1 MIFWKKCQEYR
12 KSTDAAYR
20 KQLARLIYVDH
31 VAESSAD
38 QVNIDADVRLTV
50 ERRLSTAP
58 VNLFEDAQRQVYLLM
73 KYDPYPRYVKTQRSA
88 GDDVVGLMPPPFEEL
103 GRDPDGASDD
113 SEEKERRRWSLLPN
127 WLADRRRRISVRDET
142 DVVARTSVC
151 ERQTCDVTGRESGS
165 GLTRFIKR
173 LSHGD
178 RKTHAPPPP
187 PVSARRRNDAA
198 ARRTPAQPA
207 TPAAAAR
214 PQPPPSSSCTKRLV
228 AESTR
233 ALATRRSTS
242 VLGLNSVNSQKAQIV
257 SRTPAQ
263 RTIRYR

>member
-38 QVNIDADVRLTV
+38 QVNIDADVRMTV
-50 ERRLSTAP
+50 ERCLSTAP
-58 VNLFEDAQRQVYLLM
+58 VNLFEDAQRQIYLLM
-73 KYDPYPRYVKTQRSA
+73 KYDPYPRYVKTHRSA

-103 GRDPDGASDD
+103 GRDPDCVADD

-127 WLADRRRRISVRDET
+127 WLADRRRRTSIRDEA
-142 DVVARTSVC
+142 DVAGRTNVC
-151 ERQTCDVTGRESGS
+151 ERQTCDITRRESSS
-165 GLTRFIKR
+165 GLTRLIKR

-178 RKTHAPPPP
+178 RRTHAPPPP
-187 PVSARRRNDAA
+187 ASTRRRNDAGV
-198 ARRTPAQPA
+198 RRPAAQPA
-207 TPAAAAR
+207 TPAAAR
-214 PQPPPSSSCTKRLV
+214 PQPPPSSSGTKRLV
-228 AESTR
+228 AESSR
-233 ALATRRSTS
+233 ALAMRRSTS
-242 VLGLNSVNSQKAQIV
+242 VMGLNSVNSQKAQLV
-257 SRTPAQ
+257 SRTQAQ